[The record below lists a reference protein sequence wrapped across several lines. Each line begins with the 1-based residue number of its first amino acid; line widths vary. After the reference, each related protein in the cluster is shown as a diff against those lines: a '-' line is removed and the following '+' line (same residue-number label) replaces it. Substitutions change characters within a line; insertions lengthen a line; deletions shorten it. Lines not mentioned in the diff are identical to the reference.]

1 MPLVRKRGRGRAS
14 EALGDAEDLEETT
27 APEAE

>member
-14 EALGDAEDLEETT
+14 EALGEAGAAEDLEV
-27 APEAE
+27 AE